1 MKYSCQP
8 ASKNVKVVMLKQMFN
23 QNSAID
29 VVKTASLYFC
39 SLEMLLV
46 VYHM

>member
-1 MKYSCQP
+1 MKCSCQP

-39 SLEMLLV
+39 GLEMVLV
-46 VYHM
+46 LYHM